1 MNYLELMKELNEE
14 NKGYIV
20 LMKSGVFLTAIGKN
34 AIKLSELFGL
44 KLLCITDGICKCSI
58 PTNSLDKYIV
68 KFQKSRYSFLI
79 YDYNKNGFK
88 DNNENYKLISRI
100 DGLLNE
106 ENREH
111 LNCDECWYNKNKR
124 VKTLE
129 KAMQILEEYVKDKN
143 KNE

>member
-1 MNYLELMKELNEE
+1 MNYLELMKKLNEE

-20 LMKSGVFLTAIGKN
+20 LMRSGVFLTAIGKN
-34 AIKLSELFGL
+34 AIKLSEIFGL
-44 KLLCITDGICKCSI
+44 KLLCITEGICKCSI
-58 PTNSLDKYIV
+58 PANSLDKYII

-88 DNNENYKLISRI
+88 DSNEKYKLISKI

-111 LNCDECWYNKNKR
+111 LNCEECWYNQNKR
-124 VKTLE
+124 VKTIE
-129 KAMQILEEYVKDKN
+129 KAMQILEQYVKDKN

>member
-1 MNYLELMKELNEE
+1 MNYLELMKKLNEE

-20 LMKSGVFLTAIGKN
+20 LMRSGVFLTAIGKN
-34 AIKLSELFGL
+34 AIKLSEIFGL

-58 PTNSLDKYIV
+58 PANSLDKYII

-88 DNNENYKLISRI
+88 DSNEKYKLISKI

-111 LNCDECWYNKNKR
+111 LNCEECWYNQNKR
-124 VKTLE
+124 VKT
-129 KAMQILEEYVKDKN
+129 I
-143 KNE
+143 